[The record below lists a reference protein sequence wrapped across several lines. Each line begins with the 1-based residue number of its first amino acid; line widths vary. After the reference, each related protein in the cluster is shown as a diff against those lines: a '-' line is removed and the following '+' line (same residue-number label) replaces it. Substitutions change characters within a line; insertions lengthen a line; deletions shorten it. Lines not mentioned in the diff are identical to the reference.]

1 VNRWGSARAVHLV
14 DASLIVWI
22 AAWIWLGIAIGHE
35 VSSLTSLSD
44 TVVTAGRSVQVTGQA
59 LQKLEGLP
67 FGVGERIAGVHEQLD
82 AAGAS
87 AVASGEQSRGN
98 VEDLAVLLTI
108 AIAVIPSVP
117 VLALYVPFRIS
128 RILDVRTIRR
138 AARRAGSDPAFEEF
152 LARRAAENLPYHRL
166 REVTHNPWRDLE
178 EGRFRALA
186 KAELA
191 RLGLSRLG
199 EHLPGPDRPSD
210 PTKQPRAVTG

>member
-1 VNRWGSARAVHLV
+1 MNRWGSARAVRVV
-14 DASLIVWI
+14 DAILVVWI

-35 VSSLTSLSD
+35 VSGLTSLSD

-59 LQKLEGLP
+59 LQKLESLP

-117 VLALYVPFRIS
+117 VLALYLPFRIS
-128 RILDVRTIRR
+128 RMLDVRTIRR
-138 AARRAGSDPAFEEF
+138 AARRSGSDPAFEEF
-152 LARRAAENLPYHRL
+152 LARRAAENLPYYRL
-166 REVTHNPWRDLE
+166 REVTANPWRDLE
-178 EGRFRALA
+178 EGRFRPLA

-199 EHLPGPDRPSD
+199 ERLLGRDRPSD
-210 PTKQPRAVTG
+210 PTNRPRAVTG